1 MAAASVMKVAKYL
14 PSLSYK
20 ESGEEKILHAVARF
34 CS

>member
-1 MAAASVMKVAKYL
+1 MAAASGMKVAKYL
-14 PSLSYK
+14 PSLSYE